1 VYTVAIGDLCAALV
15 QLAEADACG
24 TYTLAHPE
32 PVEMRTL
39 LTGIA
44 RRYGAAVR
52 LIPLPYTATLLL
64 TSLAGAIG
72 LKLPI
77 SSESVR
83 GVRNLRRIDIPS
95 YRDLGIVPRSFD
107 DALQEMFLS

>member
-1 VYTVAIGDLCAALV
+1 
-15 QLAEADACG
+15 
-24 TYTLAHPE
+24 
-32 PVEMRTL
+32 
-39 LTGIA
+39 
-44 RRYGAAVR
+44 
-52 LIPLPYTATLLL
+52 LL